1 MKARLLFCF
10 IFILLFGAETAEAAF
25 TYTWNG
31 GASGTWNTSANWTSS
46 PSGGTYPG
54 TASTDIAQF
63 TASGTFSVT
72 LTAAITL
79 ANINETS
86 GTTLLTINTGG
97 KAITVNSGIALG
109 TNSSTL
115 TFLGSGAVSI
125 AAMTFQNGDFLTCG
139 SGSDATTKVSFSS
152 ATVTL
157 PSNSGN
163 GIFNYGTLN
172 LTSSILTSGSAS
184 QINNESGG
192 TLNCTSSI
200 IYLSGGSS
208 SLVNSG
214 TFNLTSSS
222 LYLNVNPSSI
232 TNNPTG
238 ILNMNAALI
247 SFTASSNEEFYNY
260 GTVNATTGSNA
271 ITMIAG
277 ASDNTIY
284 NYGTFNAGSGT
295 ASVCTITLA
304 GTRGDLNNT
313 SAVLSGT
320 TYDGNFTLSSGSII
334 KFDAGCSNCQVI
346 NDATCA
352 SCMVTL
358 ASDANSSA
366 TIYQVPS
373 GSSCPG
379 TFKVQRYLTGG
390 SGYRGYRLIS
400 SPVYA
405 GTISSNNVFSINYL
419 QTYTYLSGSA
429 GGGFDKTG
437 NPTLYL
443 YREDQTPS
451 NSTFISGNFSSIS
464 AINNSPTYTY
474 SAAGAG
480 TSGTFNLPVGNGVM
494 FFFRGN
500 RASATVATETT
511 LGYVPVT
518 VTTTTT
524 GSLNVGQVIVHD
536 WYTPASANL
545 NYTGSG
551 AGTNSTVRGFNLV
564 GNPYPSSIDWEQY
577 NTTTTTTGIYAHNV
591 SNTVY
596 EFNPKTQNYDTY
608 QVGGSFTNHG
618 TKTIVSGEGFFVQ
631 ASNSTSPQLIFNE
644 TAKTTNQNTGLNLFM
659 ASKPTIAALNNAA
672 GDPYLRLQLALDS
685 INTDDIYIGFNAS
698 AKNEYVLNEDAV
710 YKPGGGKV
718 SLSSFSADGMSL
730 AINKLPLPK
739 LNATVIP
746 LKVNAYNYGTYQ
758 LNMIAV
764 SGLPAIYEVWLMDRH
779 AKDSLDMRHNS
790 SYTFDMTADTNSY
803 GAGRFQLVIR
813 QDPALMIHL
822 LSFAGTKT
830 ANGAQLNWKTEN
842 EENYTNF
849 TVERSSDGG
858 LTFNVLG
865 GFPSSG
871 ANTYGFTDKIPP
883 AAADMYRLKIED
895 LNGTITYSNI
905 VTLMYANTINTIGS
919 NISVYP
925 NPAGSLINL
934 AINSTGLTSSL
945 SDLPAPKT
953 VNEGPGTNQTSGTQS
968 YTIKII
974 NITGSV
980 IKTATSSSNSWQ
992 ANISDVSPGFYII
1005 QVNNNSN
1012 DSIVGRSAFVK
1023 L

>member
-184 QINNESGG
+184 QINNES
-192 TLNCTSSI
+192 
-200 IYLSGGSS
+200 
-208 SLVNSG
+208 SG

-320 TYDGNFTLSSGSII
+320 TYNGNFTLSSGSII

-379 TFKVQRYLTGG
+379 TFKVQ
-390 SGYRGYRLIS
+390 
-400 SPVYA
+400 
-405 GTISSNNVFSINYL
+405 
-419 QTYTYLSGSA
+419 
-429 GGGFDKTG
+429 
-437 NPTLYL
+437 
-443 YREDQTPS
+443 
-451 NSTFISGNFSSIS
+451 
-464 AINNSPTYTY
+464 
-474 SAAGAG
+474 
-480 TSGTFNLPVGNGVM
+480 
-494 FFFRGN
+494 
-500 RASATVATETT
+500 
-511 LGYVPVT
+511 
-518 VTTTTT
+518 
-524 GSLNVGQVIVHD
+524 
-536 WYTPASANL
+536 
-545 NYTGSG
+545 
-551 AGTNSTVRGFNLV
+551 
-564 GNPYPSSIDWEQY
+564 
-577 NTTTTTTGIYAHNV
+577 
-591 SNTVY
+591 
-596 EFNPKTQNYDTY
+596 
-608 QVGGSFTNHG
+608 
-618 TKTIVSGEGFFVQ
+618 
-631 ASNSTSPQLIFNE
+631 
-644 TAKTTNQNTGLNLFM
+644 
-659 ASKPTIAALNNAA
+659 
-672 GDPYLRLQLALDS
+672 
-685 INTDDIYIGFNAS
+685 
-698 AKNEYVLNEDAV
+698 
-710 YKPGGGKV
+710 
-718 SLSSFSADGMSL
+718 
-730 AINKLPLPK
+730 
-739 LNATVIP
+739 
-746 LKVNAYNYGTYQ
+746 
-758 LNMIAV
+758 
-764 SGLPAIYEVWLMDRH
+764 
-779 AKDSLDMRHNS
+779 
-790 SYTFDMTADTNSY
+790 
-803 GAGRFQLVIR
+803 
-813 QDPALMIHL
+813 
-822 LSFAGTKT
+822 
-830 ANGAQLNWKTEN
+830 
-842 EENYTNF
+842 
-849 TVERSSDGG
+849 
-858 LTFNVLG
+858 
-865 GFPSSG
+865 
-871 ANTYGFTDKIPP
+871 
-883 AAADMYRLKIED
+883 
-895 LNGTITYSNI
+895 
-905 VTLMYANTINTIGS
+905 
-919 NISVYP
+919 
-925 NPAGSLINL
+925 
-934 AINSTGLTSSL
+934 
-945 SDLPAPKT
+945 
-953 VNEGPGTNQTSGTQS
+953 
-968 YTIKII
+968 
-974 NITGSV
+974 
-980 IKTATSSSNSWQ
+980 
-992 ANISDVSPGFYII
+992 
-1005 QVNNNSN
+1005 
-1012 DSIVGRSAFVK
+1012 
-1023 L
+1023 